1 MFFHKNR
8 NTQIQVY
15 TIQRLELKT
24 GKNCDACSIVH
35 WQGVTVSSFIIV
47 GCVTDF
53 SEGGGG
59 LFAHPSSVSSP
70 EKASKEG
77 GTYFKEKRNY
87 SQKISKPCNFLFQNN
102 KN

>member
-1 MFFHKNR
+1 M
-8 NTQIQVY
+8 
-15 TIQRLELKT
+15 
-24 GKNCDACSIVH
+24 
-35 WQGVTVSSFIIV
+35 SSFIIV

-102 KN
+102 KTNYH